1 MKSYLKPQAGW
12 LIRALILAFVAA
24 LAAVAVQ
31 FIKGRLLDEAIAR
44 DGTRVLRLI
53 VLLLAVILFEIGCYY
68 VYNRCRGNYQT
79 GALAQLRKDFFSAQL
94 EKPQC
99 LQEDQR
105 QGEVL
110 AGYTDQI
117 DTVYRQLFQNFP
129 LLAEIILKILIV
141 STMLFILDAR
151 IALLTL
157 LLATTPLYIPKLV
170 QKHLE
175 KAQKAHTEAFA
186 RHLGRVTEWLSSL
199 MVIQNYMAQS
209 PILSRFNTSNLQ
221 VRQKHLDMLKLN
233 YLSSTVSTCLSY
245 LSHFVILAYAA
256 WLVASGSFSA
266 GDFFIAV
273 GMIDQMSWPILGITH
288 YLQEMIAARPIL
300 RSLLAEM
307 ASRPAPEATP
317 IPLPAVNQICAQ
329 KAAFSYPDSPP
340 LFSGLSFQV
349 QSGQKCLITGKS
361 GGGKTTLMGLL
372 LALDSPTSGQIC
384 YNNIPAARVQN
395 LFELVTVMRQQPAL
409 FEDSLRNNLS
419 LYQDIPEEQM
429 MAVLRQ
435 VNLSQFAS
443 PEGLDHMIREGGS
456 NLSGG
461 EKRRIC
467 LARTLLKGSPVMILD
482 EPLAEVDPDTVNM
495 IEELI
500 INMKG
505 TTLFLVSHQVS
516 PRFESAFDLHI
527 QVG

>member
-1 MKSYLKPQAGW
+1 
-12 LIRALILAFVAA
+12 
-24 LAAVAVQ
+24 
-31 FIKGRLLDEAIAR
+31 
-44 DGTRVLRLI
+44 
-53 VLLLAVILFEIGCYY
+53 
-68 VYNRCRGNYQT
+68 
-79 GALAQLRKDFFSAQL
+79 
-94 EKPQC
+94 
-99 LQEDQR
+99 
-105 QGEVL
+105 
-110 AGYTDQI
+110 
-117 DTVYRQLFQNFP
+117 
-129 LLAEIILKILIV
+129 
-141 STMLFILDAR
+141 
-151 IALLTL
+151 
-157 LLATTPLYIPKLV
+157 
-170 QKHLE
+170 
-175 KAQKAHTEAFA
+175 
-186 RHLGRVTEWLSSL
+186 
-199 MVIQNYMAQS
+199 
-209 PILSRFNTSNLQ
+209 
-221 VRQKHLDMLKLN
+221 
-233 YLSSTVSTCLSY
+233 
-245 LSHFVILAYAA
+245 
-256 WLVASGSFSA
+256 
-266 GDFFIAV
+266 
-273 GMIDQMSWPILGITH
+273 
-288 YLQEMIAARPIL
+288 
-300 RSLLAEM
+300 
-307 ASRPAPEATP
+307 
-317 IPLPAVNQICAQ
+317 
-329 KAAFSYPDSPP
+329 
-340 LFSGLSFQV
+340 
-349 QSGQKCLITGKS
+349 
-361 GGGKTTLMGLL
+361 MGLL